1 MSRWKWLAIA
11 VAVIVVGVIAF
22 RLMSG
27 GGAGGPGGMRRG
39 GPGGPGGA
47 GGEDDKTPVAVTA
60 VAATKENVPVTFDA
74 LGTVQALNTV
84 TVRPQVSGP
93 IEEIEFKEGQEIKAG
108 SVIARI
114 DPRPL
119 QAALDQAKAKKKQDE
134 AQLAGAKSTQS
145 RYEELIQKHFVAAQ
159 DLENQRHTVNQLQA
173 TLAGDDAAITAA
185 QVQLGYTQIQSPI
198 DGVAGIRQ
206 VDVGNI
212 VTANSSAI
220 VVLTQV
226 HPINVIFTLPE
237 QDLDQVRSPEPL
249 LVTALD
255 RTDSHVLAT
264 GKLTVVDNQI
274 DSSTGTFKLKAEFDN
289 VDNTLWPGQFV
300 NVRLQVRTLAGAVVV
315 PLPAVQ
321 RGPEGSYVFLVG
333 EDKTV
338 TMQPV
343 TPGIETGSGNIVIVK
358 GLNEGQ
364 EVVTEGQFRLK
375 PGSKVL
381 ALKPGE
387 TPPAAVAPADGKGQG
402 RRGGGRRGGG
412 SA

>member
-1 MSRWKWLAIA
+1 MSRWKMIAIA
-11 VAVIVVGVIAF
+11 VGVLVVAAVGY
-22 RLMSG
+22 RMLSG
-27 GGAGGPGGMRRG
+27 GGSASPRGQGGPGGG
-39 GPGGPGGA
+39 GDK
-47 GGEDDKTPVAVTA
+47 DDTPIAVTA
-60 VAATKENVPVTFDA
+60 VPVTRQDVPVTFDA

-84 TVRPQVSGP
+84 TIRPQISGAV
-93 IEEIEFKEGQEIKAG
+93 ESIEFKEGQEIKAG

-119 QAALDQAKAKKKQDE
+119 QAALDQAKAKKQQDA
-134 AQLAGAKSTQS
+134 AQLAGAKSTLS

-159 DLENQRHTVNQLQA
+159 DLENQRHTVNQFQA
-173 TLAGDDAAITAA
+173 TLAGDDAAITSAE
-185 QVQLGYTQIQSPI
+185 VQLSYTKIQSPI

-212 VTANSSAI
+212 AQANSTAI

-226 HPINVIFTLPE
+226 HPISVIFTLPE
-237 QDLDQVRSPEPL
+237 QNLDQVRTKPDAEPL
-249 LVTALD
+249 AVSALD

-264 GKLTVVDNQI
+264 GELAVIDNQI
-274 DSSTGTFKLKAEFDN
+274 DSTTGTFKLKSQFSN
-289 VDNTLWPGQFV
+289 VDNVLWPGQFV
-300 NVRLQVRTLAGAVVV
+300 NVRLTVRTLDKAVVV
-315 PLPAVQ
+315 PAPALQ

-343 TPGIETGSGNIVIVK
+343 TAGIETGDGKIVITK
-358 GLNEGQ
+358 GLEENQ
-364 EVVTEGQFRLK
+364 QVVTEGQFRLK

-387 TPPAAVAPADGKGQG
+387 TPPAAVATDAKGDKSQRG
-402 RRGGGRRGGG
+402 GRRRGG
-412 SA
+412 